1 MAVQPHLRSKSRRAR
16 NGQRQA
22 TVAITVGK
30 LPFPL
35 VGGSGVNDSIT
46 GAATP
51 SEATAIRKKE
61 GPQPGEQDGAK
72 VLGGLMLAGL
82 LHTAI

>member
-1 MAVQPHLRSKSRRAR
+1 VAVQPHLRSKSRRAR

-22 TVAITVGK
+22 TVESRWEK

-35 VGGSGVNDSIT
+35 AGGSGVNDSIT
-46 GAATP
+46 GAAIP

-61 GPQPGEQDGAK
+61 GPQPGEQ
-72 VLGGLMLAGL
+72 AGP
-82 LHTAI
+82 TSWAA